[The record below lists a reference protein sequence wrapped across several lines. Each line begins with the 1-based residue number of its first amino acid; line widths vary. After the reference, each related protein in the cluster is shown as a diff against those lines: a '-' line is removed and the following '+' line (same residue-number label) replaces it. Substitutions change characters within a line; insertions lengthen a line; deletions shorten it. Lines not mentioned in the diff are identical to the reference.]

1 MADNI
6 QIANRI
12 QNLMPHK
19 FIRIAQA
26 VGIQHIGVVNH
37 NRVGQIAAQPQPV
50 LAHHF
55 HFVHKP
61 EGARPCDFF
70 QIRAAC
76 KINFKTR
83 RGAVKHRMVEFNRQA
98 DFKPLIRL
106 ETHPFSRLLDFYRF
120 IDLQKFF
127 QGFLL
132 HHTGILQ
139 QKNKRQA
146 AAVHNRDFGRVQFN
160 RHIINAICRQCRHNV
175 FDCTDPRAVLGND
188 GGR

>member
-12 QNLMPHK
+12 QNFVAHK
-19 FIRIAQA
+19 FIGIAQA
-26 VGIQHIGVVNH
+26 VRIQHVGIVNH

-55 HFVHKP
+55 HFVHKS
-61 EGARPCDFF
+61 EGACPCDFF
-70 QIRAAC
+70 QIRAAR
-76 KINFKTR
+76 KINFKTW
-83 RGAVKHRMVEFNRQA
+83 RGAVKHWMVEFNRQA

-106 ETHPFSRLLDFYRF
+106 ETHPFARLSDFHRF
-120 IDLQKFF
+120 VDLQKFF

-132 HHTGILQ
+132 HHARILQ
-139 QKNKRQA
+139 QENKRQA

-160 RHIINAICRQCRHNV
+160 RHIINAVCGQRRHDM